1 MITKVKGT
9 QDMLDLRLF
18 NYCVDTAKAHLAA
31 HHFTEIATPI
41 IEQTELFKR
50 SLGVDTD
57 VVSKEMFI
65 LNSIDPEESLC
76 LRPEATAPIMRTF
89 LENHIQQTPW
99 KVFTYGPMFRYE
111 RPQKGRYRQFHQ
123 LSVEVIG
130 SSAINQDVQLI
141 TLFERLFHE
150 KFKLNNFVMN
160 LNFLGCS
167 EDRARYRDDLK
178 KFLLSPEAAG
188 ICATCQ
194 VRREKNIM
202 RVFDCKCEA
211 CQAIYVNAPQLTD
224 YLCDSCAAEWTELQD
239 GLDLLSVSYVLNPRL
254 VRGLDYYNKTVF
266 EFTSSN
272 LGAQSAFCAG
282 GRYDQLAQQMDSKDD
297 FPSIGA
303 AIGLERLMLLL
314 EPMQESLPMMQV
326 LPLHVVL
333 PMASEYQQLALLLAD
348 ELIAQ
353 NLCTEVLFEGSLKS
367 MMRKANS
374 LGARYVLLLGEN
386 ERIGAFVTVKN
397 MVTGDEQKVPQAD
410 IVKFLKG

>member
-18 NYCVDTAKAHLAA
+18 NYCVETTKAHLAA
-31 HHFTEIATPI
+31 HHFTEIATPL

-50 SLGVDTD
+50 SLGEETD
-57 VVSKEMFI
+57 VVSKEMF
-65 LNSIDPEESLC
+65 LLASQDPEESLC
-76 LRPEATAPIMRTF
+76 LRPEATASIMRAF
-89 LENHIQQTPW
+89 LENHIQHRPW

-123 LSVEVIG
+123 LSVEVVG
-130 SSAINQDVQLI
+130 SSAINQDVSLI
-141 TLFERLFHE
+141 AFFERLFHE
-150 KFKLNNFVMN
+150 KFKINNFVLH
-160 LNFLGCS
+160 LNFLGCP
-167 EDRARYRDDLK
+167 EDRARYRDDLRT
-178 KFLLSPEAAG
+178 FLLSPVAAG

-211 CQAIYVNAPQLTD
+211 CQEIYLQAPKLTD
-224 YLCDSCAAEWTELQD
+224 YLCEGCAREWTELQD
-239 GLDLLSVSYVLNPRL
+239 SLDLLSVSYSLNPRL

-266 EFTSSN
+266 EFTSTN

-282 GRYDQLAQQMDSKDD
+282 GRYDQLAQQMGSRDD

-314 EPMQESLPMMQV
+314 EPMQENLPMQQV
-326 LPLHVVL
+326 PPLHCVL
-333 PMASEYQQLALLLAD
+333 PMAPEYQQLALLLAD
-348 ELIAQ
+348 ELIAE

-367 MMRKANS
+367 MMRKANNF
-374 LGARYVLLLGEN
+374 GARYALLLGEN
-386 ERIGAFVTVKN
+386 ERVGAFITVKN
-397 MVTGDEQKVPQAD
+397 MVTGDEQQVPQAT